1 MDDDNDLDRCS
12 GCGAV
17 EPPQRVT
24 LDDNLRD
31 TFGTEGEGFACV
43 RCAEIARDRAGRDA
57 LEALCARLSCE
68 WSLDLTAPRPVVTL
82 HRAGVILASA
92 AGDTLADAVKAH
104 EEVYVPAPP
113 MPDRGPLRPDAVYR
127 VAAHPVASASDV
139 VWITRRAGIS
149 AETVRDY
156 AEAAAL
162 DPSRV
167 AVRFFVTT
175 DPRDCP
181 ADCME
186 GV

>member
-1 MDDDNDLDRCS
+1 MTAKGTTMTMDYDD
-12 GCGAV
+12 
-17 EPPQRVT
+17 
-24 LDDNLRD
+24 
-31 TFGTEGEGFACV
+31 
-43 RCAEIARDRAGRDA
+43 EIARDRAGRDA
-57 LEALCARLSCE
+57 LEALCARHSCE
-68 WSLDLTAPRPVVTL
+68 WSLDLTAPRLVVTL
-82 HRAGVILASA
+82 HRAGVVIGSVP
-92 AGDTLADAVKAH
+92 GDTLADAVKAH
-104 EEVYVPAPP
+104 AEILDDSPAPTT
-113 MPDRGPLRPDAVYR
+113 PDRGPLQPDAVYR

-139 VWITRRAGIS
+139 VWITRRTGVS

-167 AVRFFVTT
+167 AVRFFLTT

>member
-17 EPPQRVT
+17 EPPQRVS

-31 TFGTEGEGFACV
+31 TFGTEGEGIACL

-82 HRAGVILASA
+82 HRAGVVIGSAS
-92 AGDTLADAVKAH
+92 GDTLADAVAAH
-104 EEVYVPAPP
+104 AMILAPAPT
-113 MPDRGPLRPDAVYR
+113 PDRGPLRPDAVYR
-127 VAAHPVASASDV
+127 VAAHPAASASDV
-139 VWITRRAGIS
+139 VWVTRRAGIS
-149 AETVRDY
+149 ADTVRDY